1 MAPKRKGLK
10 EGDVLKSKYKIL
22 NKIGEGGMSRVW
34 MASDLEMPNKQWAVK
49 EVDRKAKDP
58 YGDPI
63 EQSLMGEWE
72 ILSRIDH
79 PNIVRIVDMEKTSD
93 FIYMIMDHVPGQT
106 LSAVVRQD
114 GPQKESDVQRWMLQ
128 ICDALSY
135 LHAQNPPIIYRDMK
149 PSNVML
155 HPDGYVKIIDFGI
168 ARTFKGNKSQD
179 TKAFGTDGYAPPE
192 QYQGR
197 GQTDPRSDI
206 YALGAT
212 MWHLLAG
219 KAPNQTPIPD
229 VREANPSVGEGFASV
244 IVPKCTKLNR
254 EERYQTCDE
263 LAADLDRYEQL
274 TRAYRGK
281 QKSKVISFGVTAGLA
296 VVLAIAG
303 FCCLHARDVQ
313 ITEQYQHWIDLG
325 DTQVKTEPGKA
336 SSDTLNWDNLESSPG
351 GAEGS
356 YLQAIKLKPNS
367 VDAYEGLI
375 NCYKQD
381 GEFTEEEK
389 KQFDAAYQK
398 NLSELKSSA
407 DYSSLC
413 YDIGMLYWN
422 YYSYG
427 ASDGQDNQDVRIKAA
442 GDYFKVAA
450 EDGTFKNSSR
460 AKMYANIADF
470 VTNISQQVNEGND
483 DDQLR
488 ETYSNYWA
496 NLQDL
501 ASHLDTTKSDA
512 EKSVKV
518 RLESCT
524 LIANAM
530 ETYMDKFAKVANV
543 SRNDMNAMYETV
555 QTALE
560 QMENEGDLSDKDKQ
574 RRTEALSR
582 LKSKVLPKITTV
594 YGTSKSGN

>member
-1 MAPKRKGLK
+1 MAARRRGLR
-10 EGDVLKSKYKIL
+10 EGDVLKGKYKIL
-22 NKIGEGGMSRVW
+22 NMIGKGGMSRVW

-49 EVDRKAKDP
+49 EVDRNAKDP

-63 EQSLMGEWE
+63 EQSLVGEWE

-79 PNIVRIVDMEKTSD
+79 PNIVRIVDMEKTKD
-93 FIYMIMDHVPGQT
+93 FIYMVMDHVPGQT
-106 LSAVVRQD
+106 LADVVRKD
-114 GPQKESDVQRWMLQ
+114 GPQDEADVQRWMLQ

-135 LHAQNPPIIYRDMK
+135 LHSQNPPIIYRDMK

-219 KAPNQTPIPD
+219 KAPNESPIPD
-229 VREANPSVGEGFASV
+229 VRDFNSVVGEGFASV
-244 IVPKCTKLNR
+244 IIPKCTKLNR

-281 QKSKVISFGVTAGLA
+281 QKGKVISFGVAAGLA
-296 VVLAIAG
+296 VVLTFAG
-303 FCCLHARDVQ
+303 FGFLHARDVQ

-325 DTQVKTEPGKA
+325 NDQVKTNQGAPSGEALK
-336 SSDTLNWDNLESSPG
+336 WDNLESDPG

-356 YLQAIKLKPNS
+356 YLQAIKLKPKAIE
-367 VDAYEGLI
+367 AYEGLI
-375 NCYKQD
+375 SCYKQD
-381 GEFTEEEK
+381 NEFSEEEK

-398 NLSELKSSA
+398 NLSELKTA
-407 DYSSLC
+407 DEYSSLC

-427 ASDGQDNQDVRIKAA
+427 GDDQDNQDVRIKAA
-442 GDYFKVAA
+442 GDYFKIAA
-450 EDGTFKNSSR
+450 EDGTFKNNSR

-483 DDQLR
+483 DDQLQ
-488 ETYSNYWA
+488 ETYANYWTS
-496 NLQDL
+496 LQEL
-501 ASHLDTTKSDA
+501 AGRLDTSKSDS

-518 RLESCT
+518 RLESCV

-530 ETYMDKFAKVANV
+530 ETYMDKFAKVADV

-555 QTALE
+555 ETAL
-560 QMENEGDLSDKDKQ
+560 QQTENEGDLSDKDKQ
-574 RRTEALSR
+574 RRTETLNR
-582 LKSKVLPKITTV
+582 MKTKVLPKITTV